1 MKRPR
6 QLQSPP
12 SHHRKSILQIALP
25 STDVSVSA
33 QGPEEVPQNPG
44 PGLDGGTGRVSDLYN
59 FQLTMTAK
67 SSTAAAAVETD
78 DAEEEDTESED
89 ENEEY
94 RKRNVA
100 GRHGA
105 RQLAHF

>member
-1 MKRPR
+1 M
-6 QLQSPP
+6 
-12 SHHRKSILQIALP
+12 
-25 STDVSVSA
+25 SA

-100 GRHGA
+100 GRRGA
-105 RQLAHF
+105 RQLVHF